1 MGVLGQEMWERPGD
15 KETRKP
21 GAFPEWLPSL
31 AWLLSP
37 CQIAPLHPHL
47 IPFSLQSRARM

>member
-31 AWLLSP
+31 GWLLSP
-37 CQIAPLHPHL
+37 CQIAPTPPSSHL
-47 IPFSLQSRARM
+47 L